1 MFFLSLL
8 MNSRIV
14 QAIIAALAIVAAFF
28 AWLHFHDKEIRRL
41 AVEEFNKAQ
50 MEIVR
55 KSDLEYKQKTIIIDK
70 NEEEIRKVVQE
81 KDAEINDLELQ
92 IQLNAAKEKG
102 GTNPSSDYLKSIV
115 RQLDKAYGEK

>member
-14 QAIIAALAIVAAFF
+14 QVLVGGLALAAAFF
-28 AWLHFHDKEIRRL
+28 VWLKIHDREIRRQ
-41 AVEEFNKAQ
+41 AIDEFNKAQ

-55 KSDLEYKQKTIIIDK
+55 KSDLEFQQKTIIIDK
-70 NEEEIRKVVQE
+70 NAEEIRKIVQQ

-102 GTNPSSDYLKSIV
+102 GTNPSSDHLKSIV

>member
-1 MFFLSLL
+1 MFLISLL
-8 MNSRIV
+8 LNSRIA
-14 QAIIAALAIVAAFF
+14 QMLIGGLALAAAFF
-28 AWLHFHDKEIRRL
+28 VWLHFHDREIRKQ
-41 AVEEFNKAQ
+41 ATDEFNKAQ

-55 KSDLEYKQKTIIIDK
+55 KSDLEYQQKTIIIDK
-70 NEEEIRKVVQE
+70 NAEEIRKVVQE
-81 KDAEINDLELQ
+81 KDAEINELELQ

>member
-14 QAIIAALAIVAAFF
+14 QMLVGGLALAAAFF
-28 AWLHFHDKEIRRL
+28 VWLQFHDREIRRQ
-41 AVEEFNKAQ
+41 AIDEFNKAQ
-50 MEIVR
+50 MEVVR
-55 KSDLEYKQKTIIIDK
+55 KSDLEYQQKTIIIDK
-70 NEEEIRKVVQE
+70 NAEEIRKVVQE
-81 KDAEINDLELQ
+81 KDAEINELELQ